1 MQLGHQHHKQSSKK
15 HPLVFLAHDIEV
27 PMNIGS
33 LFRTADALGVE
44 KIYLSGSSPQPPN
57 NKIRKMSRSTEKYV
71 SFSYEEDPVPLIQR
85 LKNEGY
91 TIISLEITSSSTDI
105 RELPV
110 AMGEKI
116 CLILGSENVGVSQ
129 ELLDIS
135 DTSVHI
141 PMLGHCS
148 SMNVVMACSI
158 ASFEIINKFGQG

>member
-1 MQLGHQHHKQSSKK
+1 
-15 HPLVFLAHDIEV
+15 
-27 PMNIGS
+27 
-33 LFRTADALGVE
+33 
-44 KIYLSGSSPQPPN
+44 
-57 NKIRKMSRSTEKYV
+57 MSRSTEKYV